1 MTTKHIRRWAP
12 AMAALIVLV
21 AVGCTPTPQ
30 GEGQS
35 APRQG
40 APSTPE
46 SLSGAFLLDLESG
59 EQTALPANLA
69 RGSYYAAS
77 PDGTRLAFATCCSGA
92 DVLTVANIDGTDAR
106 TLESPE
112 RLNAYGAQWSP
123 DGTKVVYQERD
134 GGDDDALTGDVG
146 DLFAHDLSSGRR
158 TQITD
163 LELSRAWW
171 WFLSPSFSPDG
182 RNVIFH
188 MPRTRSETTK
198 FDVWS
203 VPATGGQPTLVLRN
217 AAFPMLGA
225 DLPNDVAMAF
235 VSPFP
240 DDLAGHSIMAA
251 RPLSPPGTSDLHQTL
266 VEAKDS
272 IWWPTMSPDG
282 GKIAY
287 QDGGSIYVLD
297 FARGAGLSPVSLKVA
312 DGELAAW
319 LDDDTLIVVPS

>member
-1 MTTKHIRRWAP
+1 MMTKHIRRRAP
-12 AMAALIVLV
+12 AVAALIFLV
-21 AVGCTPTPQ
+21 GVGCTPTPQ

-59 EQTALPANLA
+59 EQAALPANLA

-77 PDGTRLAFATCCSGA
+77 PDGTTLAFGTCCSGA

-112 RLNAYGAQWSP
+112 RLNYYGAQWSP
-123 DGTKVVYQERD
+123 DGTKIVYQERD

-146 DLFAHDLSSGRR
+146 
-158 TQITD
+158 
-163 LELSRAWW
+163 
-171 WFLSPSFSPDG
+171 
-182 RNVIFH
+182 
-188 MPRTRSETTK
+188 
-198 FDVWS
+198 
-203 VPATGGQPTLVLRN
+203 
-217 AAFPMLGA
+217 
-225 DLPNDVAMAF
+225 
-235 VSPFP
+235 
-240 DDLAGHSIMAA
+240 HSIMAA
-251 RPLSPPGTSDLHQTL
+251 PPLSPPGASDLHQTL

-287 QDGGSIYVLD
+287 QDGGSIYVVD
-297 FARGAGLSPVSLKVA
+297 FARDPGLAPESSKVA
-312 DGELAAW
+312 DGELAEW